1 MKTLS
6 FLRQLFVL
14 ALIICSLISVGQD
27 NKFGTYYNQ
36 RLALF
41 EKLPDTKGEIIFLGN
56 SITDGCEWSELLG
69 NANVKNRGISG
80 DTTEGVLFRLN
91 EVTRS
96 KPAQIFLL
104 IGINDLSRGVS
115 KDTVYSNIRKIAD
128 RIRKDSPKTKV
139 YVQSILPVND
149 SFGLFKGHT
158 NKTEEVL
165 WVNKQLK
172 EWCANEKVGFIDLY
186 SRFKQ
191 PDSEK
196 MNPKYTNDGL
206 HLLGDGYLLW
216 AEIIKPYLSSKK

>member
-1 MKTLS
+1 METPF
-6 FLRQLFVL
+6 FLRQLFVWSFVF
-14 ALIICSLISVGQD
+14 CSLISFGQD
-27 NKFGTYYNQ
+27 NKFSTYYNQ
-36 RLALF
+36 RLSLF

-56 SITDGCEWSELLG
+56 SITDGCEWSELLD
-69 NANVKNRGISG
+69 NSKVKNRGISG

-91 EVTRS
+91 EITRS
-96 KPAQIFLL
+96 KPAKVFLL

-115 KDTVYSNIRKIAD
+115 KDTVFANISKIAT

-139 YVQSILPVND
+139 YIQSILPVND

-158 NKTEEVL
+158 NKTAEVL
-165 WVNKQLK
+165 WVNEQLK
-172 EWCANEKVGFIDLY
+172 EWCTKGNAGFVDLY

-216 AEIIKPYLSSKK
+216 AEIIKPYLSAGK